1 MAKITKPLT
10 DTEIR
15 KAKPKD
21 KQYKLY
27 DGGGLYL
34 LVTVAG
40 RKRWVMDYSFL
51 KKRNSLG
58 FGNYPDVSLR
68 EARTLR
74 EEIKEKIRNNINP
87 SNKNKSKSMKTFEF
101 VAKEYFA
108 GKEDLSKGYIEECM
122 QKLRKNIFP
131 YHQNQDIDEI
141 ETLEM
146 LKTLQI
152 IDKRGSNSSAK
163 KTFGIVGRVYT
174 YAVMQGYAKRNIM
187 ADLDK
192 KLAFRTVS
200 VQNFKHTTK
209 EKELAEMLR
218 IIENYHGDYVTR
230 NALSFMPYVFMRPLP
245 IRFMEW
251 SEIDFDKKIWTIPA
265 EKMKGRTGQKKEHI
279 VPLTDSSIQYIK
291 NMRDISYPVSTY
303 VFPSPITNLKPLS
316 ENTLTRG
323 LKRMGFDVTAHGFRH
338 TASTLLHENISE
350 HGFMSDIIEM
360 QLAHTVGNSVHQ
372 VYNKAQYLPER
383 IKLMQWWSDYL
394 DNLKKV

>member
-152 IDKRGSNSSAK
+152 IDN
-163 KTFGIVGRVYT
+163 
-174 YAVMQGYAKRNIM
+174 
-187 ADLDK
+187 
-192 KLAFRTVS
+192 
-200 VQNFKHTTK
+200 
-209 EKELAEMLR
+209 
-218 IIENYHGDYVTR
+218 
-230 NALSFMPYVFMRPLP
+230 
-245 IRFMEW
+245 
-251 SEIDFDKKIWTIPA
+251 
-265 EKMKGRTGQKKEHI
+265 
-279 VPLTDSSIQYIK
+279 
-291 NMRDISYPVSTY
+291 
-303 VFPSPITNLKPLS
+303 
-316 ENTLTRG
+316 
-323 LKRMGFDVTAHGFRH
+323 
-338 TASTLLHENISE
+338 
-350 HGFMSDIIEM
+350 
-360 QLAHTVGNSVHQ
+360 
-372 VYNKAQYLPER
+372 
-383 IKLMQWWSDYL
+383 
-394 DNLKKV
+394 